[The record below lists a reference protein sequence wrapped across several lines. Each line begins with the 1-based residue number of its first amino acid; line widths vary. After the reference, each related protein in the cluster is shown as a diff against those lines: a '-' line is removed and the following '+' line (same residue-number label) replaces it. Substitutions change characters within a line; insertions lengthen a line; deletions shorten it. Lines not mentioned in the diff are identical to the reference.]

1 MLITTDDS
9 EIDTH
14 IGLFGSTL
22 GNPLFCYDDPVELTE
37 FVEFQSTAGQ
47 QYNLQVGACWDGGG
61 STRACGPDLEGAVS
75 VFAFSAAVNDGRAQA
90 AALPTGQLTAGNNFI
105 ATEEPGEPT
114 VCSSDRGVSPY
125 GRTVWY
131 RWSSPGPGTAVFTA
145 TGFDTVLAVYAAG
158 SNAPLRC
165 DDDPVLAGPSRIAL
179 PVGPGEY
186 FVQVAGYGF
195 HATSAQGFFDVS
207 AEFTPNPDRDG
218 DGTANG
224 ADCQPDNPAVHPGA
238 VDIPLNGVDEDCSGA
253 DAGSPDRDGDGS
265 PNAADCQPDNAAVRP
280 GAKEIPKNGIDDDCV
295 NGDAPY
301 PRLVS
306 EPVLS
311 TTRHNRYWNIRKIR
325 VRRVPAGAHVE
336 LRCRGGSAKGCP
348 FSTRILAARRG
359 SGDVDVTPKGIA
371 RRKIRRGVVLE
382 IRVVQPRTIGV
393 VRRYLFNRLRR
404 AATEQDRCLIPGNPT
419 PQRKC

>member
-1 MLITTDDS
+1 M
-9 EIDTH
+9 
-14 IGLFGSTL
+14 
-22 GNPLFCYDDPVELTE
+22 
-37 FVEFQSTAGQ
+37 
-47 QYNLQVGACWDGGG
+47 
-61 STRACGPDLEGAVS
+61 
-75 VFAFSAAVNDGRAQA
+75 FAFSAAVNDGRAQA

-325 VRRVPAGAHVE
+325 VRRVPAGPMSSFAAAAAAPRAARSARGSWPPAVE
-336 LRCRGGSAKGCP
+336 AATWTSHPRGSLAGRSVAAWCWRSASCSRGP
-348 FSTRILAARRG
+348 SAWFGATSSTACAARRP
-359 SGDVDVTPKGIA
+359 S
-371 RRKIRRGVVLE
+371 
-382 IRVVQPRTIGV
+382 RTV
-393 VRRYLFNRLRR
+393 
-404 AATEQDRCLIPGNPT
+404 A
-419 PQRKC
+419 